1 MGRSTLISL
10 NTTQA
15 HIQTPSR
22 MNKLLMLAFLV
33 ALMGLM
39 ATAAPQDE
47 VEELELED
55 MAEDEA
61 MEDVVEPREEWS
73 IQIKRM
79 WTLIDR
85 LLLPDQGHDLP
96 QPDQDPGGQLP
107 EAARQDCG
115 CQQDRGEEEREERH
129 FRLHSPA
136 DHQVWRW

>member
-1 MGRSTLISL
+1 MG
-10 NTTQA
+10 
-15 HIQTPSR
+15 SR

-61 MEDVVEPREEWS
+61 MEDVVESREAREECS

-115 CQQDRGEEEREERH
+115 CQQDRGEEEWEKRH

-136 DHQVWRW
+136 DHKVWRW

>member
-61 MEDVVEPREEWS
+61 MEDVVESREAREAGRRR
-73 IQIKRM
+73 QRQRAGLKRSM
-79 WTLIDR
+79 KKKKT
-85 LLLPDQGHDLP
+85 
-96 QPDQDPGGQLP
+96 
-107 EAARQDCG
+107 EN
-115 CQQDRGEEEREERH
+115 ENKK
-129 FRLHSPA
+129 
-136 DHQVWRW
+136 